1 MKLKHILHVV
11 GARPN
16 FVKVAP
22 VMAALDSRR
31 VRQTLIHT
39 GQHYDVNMSEAILRE
54 LGVKRPDVNLGVGSG
69 SHAVQTG
76 EVMRRMTECLV
87 ERKPDL
93 VLVYGAVNSTLGAT
107 LAAAKLG
114 IDVAHVEA
122 GLRSGNRRTPEDINR
137 MVTDGL
143 SSWLFTPSEDADEHL
158 RDEGADPAAI
168 KLVGNVTIDTL
179 VRLLPSTH
187 SEPMM
192 QMLGLM
198 NGRGPRPFAL
208 VTLHR
213 SFNVDDPARLDPLMD
228 ALTEIA
234 GDLPVVFPV
243 HPRTRS
249 RMKDHHLKF
258 SGVLVTAPLTYL
270 QFLGLQQHATVV
282 ITDSGAVQE
291 ETTYLGV
298 PCVTV
303 RDSTE
308 RLVTTLVGTN
318 VLAGTDPRSV
328 IKHARSV
335 LAGKGRRGAVPPLWD
350 GHAAERIADHLAN

>member
-16 FVKVAP
+16 FVVAAP
-22 VMAALDSRR
+22 VMAALEHRR

-54 LGVKRPDVNLGVGSG
+54 LDVRRPDVNLGVGSG
-69 SHAVQTG
+69 SHAMQTS
-76 EVMRRMTECLV
+76 EVMRRTAAYLG
-87 ERKPDL
+87 ERRPD
-93 VLVYGAVNSTLGAT
+93 VVVVYGAANSTLGAA

-122 GLRSGNRRTPEDINR
+122 GLRSGDPRTPEDINR
-137 MVTDGL
+137 IVTDGL

-158 RDEGADPAAI
+158 LDEGADPAAI
-168 KLVGNVTIDTL
+168 KLVGNAAIDTL
-179 VRLLPSTH
+179 VRLLPATYP
-187 SEPMM
+187 EAMM
-192 QMLGLM
+192 HMLGLM

-208 VTLHR
+208 ATLHR

-270 QFLGLQQHATVV
+270 QFLGLEQHATLVV
-282 ITDSGAVQE
+282 TDSGAVQE

-298 PCVTV
+298 PCITV
-303 RDSTE
+303 RDTTE
-308 RLVTTLVGTN
+308 RSVTTAIGTN
-318 VLAGTDPRSV
+318 VLAGSDPRAV
-328 IKHARSV
+328 VAHARSI

-350 GHAAERIADHLAN
+350 GQAAERIAAHLLN